1 MAEERI
7 TRDLDLIAHY
17 LKGFAWRADLHG
29 RRIVHVS
36 SGTGPVLGLGKREI
50 LSRPAKFFEGVI
62 LRDPE
67 FFEVLSSLR
76 PGESRFVTHHSRLG
90 RSEIGC
96 RSLVQGMGG
105 SSVGGSPVQCVSVP
119 DQGSGGRR
127 FQIMRELFD
136 SLFLLSLNRS
146 DFLGH
151 VLDIFCRHF
160 GWDLGQT
167 WLVDPRDQLIK
178 LETSVNFGAEKF
190 RVFRREYAGASA
202 CESSPAER
210 AWRKRITMVKTIKT
224 GKKGSAMSDAASNAG
239 LSRLLCVPIEAGP
252 GIDYVLEFLGTDTA
266 PCQYLPES
274 DWQPVSDFLSAFCR
288 VLPAATVSHGDGGYL
303 QRVIDAVRSMIWC
316 KALDG
321 KIVLVNQSAV
331 DRMGLPRELILGRTT
346 LDLHPDQADSY
357 VKDDLKVI
365 ESGRAKHGILEI
377 LDTYD
382 RGKLWVTTD
391 KIPHYSPEGVVDG
404 LIVFCTDVSD
414 LKRTEQ
420 DLKKVRSD
428 LELEMEERTR
438 ELSDANV
445 FFTLSQE
452 LLCIADKNGYFT
464 RLNPAWCDKLGYTME
479 ELLST
484 PYIDFV
490 HPEDRDKTILEAEK
504 IIKAGRT
511 VDFFNR
517 YRCADGTYKFLR
529 WSATSLGEM
538 IYAVAYDITD
548 KISAELDLLDVN
560 TRFTQLARHIPGLIY
575 QFLYSPDGT
584 MSFPYISDGCRQI
597 FGSSPREIET
607 NADLV
612 FDRVHPDDRERL
624 YASIDHSVRNESVF
638 HFEGRIM
645 GPSGRLIHLRASSS
659 PERLENGDLRFD
671 GLMMDISDVKN
682 AQLEI
687 EKLNTDLEKK
697 INSLRVVNEELEKL
711 TAKLETAYEQAME
724 ASKLKSEFVA
734 NISHEVR
741 TPISA
746 VIGMSELLLDTDL
759 SQTQKEYAGGVLES
773 ATSLLSII
781 NDILDFSKIE
791 AGALDL
797 ESIEFDMLQ
806 LVEGSVELFAHES
819 FNKGISLS
827 AFVDPSLP
835 DTMIGDPVRIRQIL
849 LNLVSNAVKF
859 TGAGTVTVRVI
870 PSRNGNTSIRFE
882 VEDTGIGIA
891 SQATGR
897 LFSPFVQAD
906 GSTTRKF
913 GGTGLG
919 LSICKRLVELM
930 KGNIGVKTEEGK
942 GSTFWFSLPQVYKI
956 SLPLDESNRPAVL
969 LVGHEP
975 ARREVIRTYAE
986 WFGYDV
992 ISATTVGELIYVLD
1006 DLRSRGAGVRCVLI
1020 EMYPDVVSRLELVA
1034 ALRRDRVHQETN
1046 VVCIYR
1052 PGHRAVAHRC
1062 LSVGADSYLFSPIKR
1077 RELLMAIRQD
1087 PMQNAAR
1094 DDSQDQGQQ
1103 DKSPRSYVSK
1113 GDQRPARVLVAED
1126 NRLMQKLAINQLEH
1140 FGIRVDLVGN
1150 GREAVEA
1157 ASSGDYDLV
1166 LMDCQMPE
1174 MDGFEATLKIR
1185 KLESMKDIHIPIV
1198 AMTAFA
1204 MAGDREHCIASGMD
1218 DYLKKPVSLSDLEKI
1233 IDRWLPEFT
1242 KRRVGHRDRDT
1253 QYVGRSLAPGPLTPG
1268 LLTTDAEVETEV
1280 DLVLMKEH
1288 YGEDIEDILISLKDE
1303 IEALMPILEGHVASG
1318 ALDMA
1323 GSVAH
1328 QLKGLVS
1335 VLCLSDL
1342 EELVNNVHQEA
1353 RSGNIKRTALLVQE
1367 LNVKSDSVI
1376 KYINKLLSK
1385 D

>member
-1 MAEERI
+1 
-7 TRDLDLIAHY
+7 
-17 LKGFAWRADLHG
+17 
-29 RRIVHVS
+29 
-36 SGTGPVLGLGKREI
+36 
-50 LSRPAKFFEGVI
+50 GVI
-62 LRDPE
+62 IHDPE
-67 FFEVLSSLR
+67 FFEVLATLR
-76 PGESRFVTHHSRLG
+76 PGESRFVTHQSRLG
-90 RSEIGC
+90 RSEIGF
-96 RSLVQGMGG
+96 RSLVQGVASPGGG
-105 SSVGGSPVQCVSVP
+105 SLIQCVSVP
-119 DQGSGGRR
+119 DQGTGGRR
-127 FQIMRELFD
+127 FQVMRELFD

-151 VLDIFCRHF
+151 VLDVFCRHF
-160 GWDLGQT
+160 GWDLGQA
-167 WLVDPRDQLIK
+167 WLVDPRDGLIK

-202 CESSPAER
+202 GEVSPAER
-210 AWRKRITMVKTIKT
+210 AWKKAITILKTIKN
-224 GKKGSAMSDAASNAG
+224 GKKDSPMTAAAREAG

-252 GIDYVLEFLGTDTA
+252 GIDYVLEFLGSENV

-274 DWQPVSDFLSAFCR
+274 DWQAVSDFLSAFCR
-288 VLPAATVSHGDGGYL
+288 VMPAATVPHGDGGYL
-303 QRVIDAVRSMIWC
+303 QRVIDAVPSMIWC

-321 KIVLVNQSAV
+321 KIVLVNQSAM

-346 LDLHPDQADSY
+346 SDLHPDEADAY

-391 KIPHYSPEGVVDG
+391 KIPHYSPDGVVDG
-404 LIVFCTDVSD
+404 LIVFCTDISD

-420 DLKKVRSD
+420 DLKKVQSD

-438 ELSDANV
+438 ELSDASV

-452 LLCIADKNGYFT
+452 LLCIADKDGYFT

-479 ELLST
+479 ELLGT

-490 HPEDRDKTILEAEK
+490 HPDDRDKTILEAEK

-517 YRCADGTYKFLR
+517 YRCADGKYKFLR

-575 QFLYSPDGT
+575 QFLYSQDGT

-671 GLMMDISDVKN
+671 GLMMDISDVKE

-687 EKLNTDLEKK
+687 EKLNADLEKQ
-697 INSLRVVNEELEKL
+697 INSLRVVNEELETL
-711 TAKLETAYEQAME
+711 TAKLEMAYEQAME

-791 AGALDL
+791 AGALNL

-806 LVEGSVELFAHES
+806 LVEGSVELFAHDA
-819 FNKGISLS
+819 FAKGITLS
-827 AFVDPSLP
+827 TFVDPSLP
-835 DTMIGDPVRIRQIL
+835 ETMTGDPVRVRQIL

-859 TGAGTVTVRVI
+859 TVSGNVTVRVT

-882 VEDTGIGIA
+882 IEDTGIGIPA
-891 SQATGR
+891 QATGR

-956 SLPLDESNRPAVL
+956 SLPEDERDGSPPAVL
-969 LVGHEP
+969 LVGLDP
-975 ARREVIRTYAE
+975 ARREVVRTYAE
-986 WFGYDV
+986 WFDYDV

-1006 DLRSRGAGVRCVLI
+1006 DLKSRGSTVRCVLV

-1034 ALRRDRVHQETN
+1034 ALRRDRVHKETN

-1052 PGHRAVAHRC
+1052 PGHRAVARRC
-1062 LSVGADSYLFSPIKR
+1062 LNVGADSYLFSPIKR

-1087 PMQNAAR
+1087 PMQSA
-1094 DDSQDQGQQ
+1094 DKEDMSDSVQK

-1157 ASSGDYDLV
+1157 AASGEYDLV

-1185 KLESMKDIHIPIV
+1185 KLESMKDIHVPIV

-1218 DYLKKPVSLSDLEKI
+1218 DYLKKPVSLSDLEKV

-1242 KRRVGHRDRDT
+1242 KRRVGHGDRDT
-1253 QYVGRSLAPGPLTPG
+1253 QFVGRSLSPGLLTPG
-1268 LLTTDAEVETEV
+1268 LLTADAERQVETDV
-1280 DLVLMKEH
+1280 DLALMKEH

-1303 IEALMPILEGHVASG
+1303 IEALMPLLEGHVASG
-1318 ALDMA
+1318 ALEMA

-1342 EELVNNVHQEA
+1342 EELVNNIHQEA
-1353 RSGNIKRTALLVQE
+1353 RSGNIKRTAILVQE

>member
-1 MAEERI
+1 MAEGI

-36 SGTGPVLGLGKREI
+36 SGAGPVLGLGKREI
-50 LSRPAKFFEGVI
+50 LRRPAKFFEGVI

-90 RSEIGC
+90 RSEIGF
-96 RSLVQGMGG
+96 RSLVQGVEG
-105 SSVGGSPVQCVSVP
+105 SSLGNTLVRSISVP
-119 DQGSGGRR
+119 DQGTGGRR
-127 FQIMRELFD
+127 FRVMRELFD

-151 VLDIFCRHF
+151 ALEIFCRHF
-160 GWDLGQT
+160 GWDLGQA
-167 WLVDPRDQLIK
+167 WLVDPRDQVIK

-190 RVFRREYAGASA
+190 RVFRREYAGASNS
-202 CESSPAER
+202 ETSPAER
-210 AWRKRITMVKTIKT
+210 SWRKQITVVKTVRAGRKD
-224 GKKGSAMSDAASNAG
+224 SAMTKAALDAG
-239 LSRLLCVPIEAGP
+239 LSKLLCLPVEAGP
-252 GIDYVLEFLGTDTA
+252 GIDYVLEFLGTDTS
-266 PCQYLPES
+266 PCQYLPET
-274 DWQPVSDFLSAFCR
+274 DWQAVSDFLSAFCR
-288 VLPAATVSHGDGGYL
+288 VLPAATVPHGDGGYL

-346 LDLHPDQADSY
+346 LDLHPDEADAY
-357 VKDDLKVI
+357 VKDDLQVI

-404 LIVFCTDVSD
+404 LIVFCTDISD

-420 DLKKVRSD
+420 DLKKVQSD

-438 ELSDANV
+438 ELSDANI

-452 LLCIADKNGYFT
+452 LLCIADKDGYFT
-464 RLNPAWCDKLGYTME
+464 RLNPVWCDKLGYTME

-517 YRCADGTYKFLR
+517 YRCADGTYKYLR

-560 TRFTQLARHIPGLIY
+560 TRFKQLARHIPGLIY
-575 QFLYSPDGT
+575 QFLYSRDGT
-584 MSFPYISDGCRQI
+584 MSFSYISDGCRQI

-671 GLMMDISDVKN
+671 GLMMDISDVKE

-687 EKLNTDLEKK
+687 EKLNTDLEKQ
-697 INSLRVVNEELEKL
+697 INSLRVVNEELESL

-759 SQTQKEYAGGVLES
+759 SQIQKEYAGGVLES

-781 NDILDFSKIE
+781 NDILDFSRIE

-797 ESIEFDMLQ
+797 ESIEFDLLQ

-819 FNKGISLS
+819 FNKDISLS
-827 AFVDPSLP
+827 TFVDPSLP
-835 DTMIGDPVRIRQIL
+835 ETMIGDPVRVRQIL

-859 TGAGTVTVRVI
+859 TDSGQVTVRVM

-891 SQATGR
+891 AQATGR

-942 GSTFWFSLPQVYKI
+942 GSTFWFSLPQTYKI
-956 SLPLDESNRPAVL
+956 SLPPDESDGNRPAVL
-969 LVGHEP
+969 LVGHDP
-975 ARREVIRTYAE
+975 PRREIVRTYAE
-986 WFGYDV
+986 WFGYEV
-992 ISATTVGELIYVLD
+992 MSATTVGELIYVLD
-1006 DLRSRGAGVRCVLI
+1006 DLKSRGAAVRCVLI

-1034 ALRRDRVHQETN
+1034 ALRRDRVHRDTN

-1062 LSVGADSYLFSPIKR
+1062 LSVGADSYLFSPLKR
-1077 RELLMAIRQD
+1077 RELLMAIKQD
-1087 PMQNAAR
+1087 PIESAGR
-1094 DDSQDQGQQ
+1094 DESADSEPQ
-1103 DKSPRSYVSK
+1103 DKSPRSYVKK

-1157 ASSGDYDLV
+1157 AASGNYDLV

-1185 KLESMKDIHIPIV
+1185 KLESMKDIHVPIV

-1218 DYLKKPVSLSDLEKI
+1218 DYLKKPVSLGDLEKI

-1242 KRRVGHRDRDT
+1242 KRRVGLDRDT
-1253 QYVGRSLAPGPLTPG
+1253 QFVGRSLSPG
-1268 LLTTDAEVETEV
+1268 LLTMDAERQVVTEV
-1280 DLVLMKEH
+1280 DLALMKEH

-1303 IEALMPILEGHVASG
+1303 IEALMPLLEGHVASG
-1318 ALDMA
+1318 SLDKA

-1342 EELVNNVHQEA
+1342 EALVNSIHQEA
-1353 RSGNIKRTALLVQE
+1353 RSGNIKRTAILVQD